1 MQEQKFNENEGLTID
16 LGRVVQALL
25 KWAWVIVAAAIVFG
39 LVAWIFSATMITPTY
54 RSGFTAYVNNKQTT
68 TTGSTTSSDLSAS
81 IALAY
86 VYGEIIQSRTVLTEA
101 ASKCG
106 LDYGYSALAGKVTIS
121 VAETTAIINVY
132 VEDTSP
138 ETAMALAAAIA
149 DVAPAHVARVVDNS
163 SMRIVD
169 EPILPTSQHAPNNGT
184 NAVIGAL
191 LGIVAAVAMV
201 IVLEVLNDYVQS
213 GEELEKRYDVIAIG
227 VIPDM
232 DQAEKVHSNYSYAR
246 AGGRK

>member
-1 MQEQKFNENEGLTID
+1 MQEQQMNENEGLTID

-54 RSGFTAYVNNKQTT
+54 RSGFTAYVNNKQNSTSGNTT
-68 TTGSTTSSDLSAS
+68 TSDLNAS

-101 ASKCG
+101 AAKCG
-106 LDYGYSALAGKVTIS
+106 IDYGYGDLKSKIS
-121 VAETTAIINVY
+121 ISIADTTAIINVH
-132 VEDTSP
+132 VEDANP
-138 ETAMALAAAIA
+138 QTAMALAAAIA
-149 DVAPAHVARVVDNS
+149 DVAPEHVARVVDNS

-169 EPILPTSQHAPNNGT
+169 EPILPTSQYSPNNGR
-184 NAVIGAL
+184 NAIIGAL
-191 LGIVAAVAMV
+191 LGIVAAVAVV
-201 IVLEVLNDYVQS
+201 IVLEVFNDYVQS
-213 GEELEKRYDVIAIG
+213 SEELEKRYDVIAIG

>member
-1 MQEQKFNENEGLTID
+1 MQEQQMNEKEGLTID
-16 LGRVVQALL
+16 LSRVVQALL
-25 KWAWVIVAAAIVFG
+25 KWAWVIVAAALIFG

-68 TTGSTTSSDLSAS
+68 TSGSTTTSDLNAS

-86 VYGEIIQSRTVLTEA
+86 VYGEIIQSRTVLSEA
-101 ASKCG
+101 AEKCG
-106 LDYGYSALAGKVTIS
+106 LDYSYKNMSGKVSIS
-121 VAETTAIINVY
+121 VSNTTAIINVY

-149 DVAPAHVARVVDNS
+149 DVAPDHVARVVDNS

-169 EPILPTSQHAPNNGT
+169 EPILSTSQYAPNNGT
-184 NAVIGAL
+184 NALIGAL
-191 LGIVAAVAMV
+191 LGILAAVAVV

-213 GEELEKRYDVIAIG
+213 GEELEKRYGVIAIG

-232 DQAEKVHSNYSYAR
+232 EQAEKIHSNYGYAR

>member
-1 MQEQKFNENEGLTID
+1 MQEQQMNENEGLTID
-16 LGRVVQALL
+16 LGRVVQALM

-54 RSGFTAYVNNKQTT
+54 RSGFTAYVNNKQTSS
-68 TTGSTTSSDLSAS
+68 TGSTTTSDLSAS

-101 ASKCG
+101 ADKCG
-106 LDYGYSALAGKVTIS
+106 LDYSYGVLSSKVTIS
-121 VAETTAIINVY
+121 VADTTAIINVY
-132 VEDTSP
+132 VEDTDP
-138 ETAMALAAAIA
+138 QTAMALAAAIA

-169 EPILPTSQHAPNNGT
+169 EPILPTSQYAPNNGT
-184 NAVIGAL
+184 NALIGAL
-191 LGIVAAVAMV
+191 LGIVAAVVMV
-201 IVLEVLNDYVQS
+201 LVLEVLNDYVQT
-213 GEELEKRYDVIAIG
+213 GEELEKRYNVIAIG

-232 DQAEKVHSNYSYAR
+232 DQAEKVHSSYSYAR

>member
-1 MQEQKFNENEGLTID
+1 MQEQQMNEKEGLTID
-16 LGRVVQALL
+16 LSRVVQALL
-25 KWAWVIVAAAIVFG
+25 KWAWVIVAAALIFG
-39 LVAWIFSATMITPTY
+39 LVAWIFSATMITPTS

-68 TTGSTTSSDLSAS
+68 TSGSTTTSDLNAS

-86 VYGEIIQSRTVLTEA
+86 VYGEIIQSRTVLSEA
-101 ASKCG
+101 AEKCG
-106 LDYGYSALAGKVTIS
+106 LDYSYKNMSGKVSIS
-121 VAETTAIINVY
+121 VSNTTAIINVY

-149 DVAPAHVARVVDNS
+149 DVAPDHVARVVDNS

-169 EPILPTSQHAPNNGT
+169 EPILPTSQYAPNNGT
-184 NAVIGAL
+184 NALIGAL
-191 LGIVAAVAMV
+191 LGILAAVAVV

-213 GEELEKRYDVIAIG
+213 GEELEKRYGVIAIG

-232 DQAEKVHSNYSYAR
+232 EQAEKIHSNYGYAR